1 MKQTDDRIDIYPSIL
16 KVIVCILGSSLF
28 VVGIFFLMNNTNG
41 GMNKLMGYLG
51 IFFFS
56 LGIVVGIMWLLLTA
70 MRKPYVRIYEDRLE
84 YLIPA
89 RREYVVIPF
98 LHVEKFVIL
107 KSGIRI
113 IRAEYSDG
121 GFINTEITNSL
132 VPIGKVC
139 EMLNVRLQ
147 EFRSQSK

>member
-1 MKQTDDRIDIYPSIL
+1 MKQTDGRIDIYPSIVRL
-16 KVIVCILGSSLF
+16 IGCILGSSLF
-28 VVGIFFLMNNTNG
+28 IVGIFILMNNAHG
-41 GMNKLMGYLG
+41 VMDKIMGYLG

-56 LGIVVGIMWLLLTA
+56 LGIVVGIMWLSLIA
-70 MRKPYVRIYEDRLE
+70 MRKPYVRIYDDRLE
-84 YLIPA
+84 YLIPV

-98 LHVEKFVIL
+98 LHVKKFVIVN
-107 KSGIRI
+107 SGIKLI
-113 IRAEYSDG
+113 SAEYSDG

-147 EFRSQSK
+147 EFRS